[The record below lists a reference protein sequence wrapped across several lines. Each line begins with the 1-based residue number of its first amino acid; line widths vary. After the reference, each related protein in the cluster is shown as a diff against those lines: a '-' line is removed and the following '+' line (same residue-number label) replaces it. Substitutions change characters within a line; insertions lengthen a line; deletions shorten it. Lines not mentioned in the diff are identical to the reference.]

1 MRGGP
6 GSSFGVLLAKL
17 NLFSSAEALDR
28 SDAIAQIDS
37 KLRKIINVAVRID
50 EAGNNR
56 PAGGVDFVN
65 AAREFDFRA
74 DGFDSTVS
82 DEQRRVLDRGTAGAV
97 DNASPDPGLT
107 GRGCRWLIGR
117 TRSNYSEENKTK
129 GRCDARESLNP
140 LLARHAGIIIR

>member
-56 PAGGVDFVN
+56 PARGVDFVN

-82 DEQRRVLDRGTAGAV
+82 DEQRRVLDRGTARPHRPRVPVV
-97 DNASPDPGLT
+97 DRQSPKQLQRREQNKGQVRCARVSESAFGSTCRYYYTMISPNA
-107 GRGCRWLIGR
+107 IQ
-117 TRSNYSEENKTK
+117 
-129 GRCDARESLNP
+129 
-140 LLARHAGIIIR
+140 I